1 MHGSVVS
8 ENLNVSVIIYRDRRS
23 QYKVSILCPSH
34 HLSISPNLPGRGINK
49 FSRHCYLDVMDGE
62 LEAVAPETQIPVSG
76 VRPHTARDNWDTGP
90 RHPGNTRHESCERW
104 HPGDQYARVVLI
116 AEYKMTKKI
125 LMTQKY
131 AIFAKCI
138 SLIKSTIKLNESY
151 CSMKED

>member
-62 LEAVAPETQIPVSG
+62 LEAVDPETQSPVSG
-76 VRPHTARDNWDTGP
+76 VRSDLTQLGITETQGP
-90 RHPGNTRHESCERW
+90 VTRATLVMNHVRW
-104 HPGDQYARVVLI
+104 YPGDQYARVVLI
-116 AEYKMTKKI
+116 AEYKMTKKNI
-125 LMTQKY
+125 NDTKICDICKMHFSDK
-131 AIFAKCI
+131 IDHKV
-138 SLIKSTIKLNESY
+138 E
-151 CSMKED
+151 